1 MKISQ
6 RQPFKMSMMLNLTV
20 TLVHLVHD
28 LFFYNVENQN
38 ENKRFSLLLNNQQ
51 EKTNSKY
58 K

>member
-1 MKISQ
+1 
-6 RQPFKMSMMLNLTV
+6 MSMMLNLTV

-51 EKTNSKY
+51 EKTNNKY